1 MAHKVDLALRKATGE
16 VMKVLI
22 TRLSKDEV
30 KEEQKKINAIRVV
43 VMRIAKESDQEIKQV
58 IDLFKSRC
66 FAQLNIK

>member
-30 KEEQKKINAIRVV
+30 KEEQKEINALRAV
-43 VMRIAKESDQEIKQV
+43 VMQIAKESDQEIK
-58 IDLFKSRC
+58 
-66 FAQLNIK
+66 